1 VFDLLNLFYRF
12 SINPL
17 GLTGQFRSLFSFQR
31 TMFFSTTFVIL
42 AHPLFRCK
50 LYFSACFELQ
60 KLSTG
65 LSFACLANRVSLG
78 RN

>member
-1 VFDLLNLFYRF
+1 
-12 SINPL
+12 NPL

-50 LYFSACFELQ
+50 LYFSASFRASKALSQLVLCLPRQPRFSRPELEY
-60 KLSTG
+60 TID
-65 LSFACLANRVSLG
+65 
-78 RN
+78 